1 MSEEGESGAVESGA
15 EPGNRQALLRSAVR
29 WFEAAADILA
39 WRIKCRDDGVALS
52 WVDEVAKSRAVLS
65 SLTRLGF
72 LPEGGFPAF
81 AGLVRVSD
89 SLADADA
96 VLRVIAPVLER
107 RYEEFLPSEAAG
119 ISNSNSHGIRVA
131 VGRGLLGC
139 VARIVLDDLIT
150 REFEYFMISAFH
162 PPRTD
167 AFVKRMAKVSSTDN
181 LLGRALAADAKAHP
195 ELALAASLAMLA
207 AARLA
212 VASGRVDVRR
222 NKIRVK
228 RKKALARRKTKQL
241 KNLQF
246 SLIDSGSESKD
257 EE

>member
-1 MSEEGESGAVESGA
+1 MSEEGESGAVEGGA

-39 WRIKCRDDGVALS
+39 WRIKCQDDGVALS

-119 ISNSNSHGIRVA
+119 ISNTKSHAIRVT
-131 VGRGLLGC
+131 VGRGLLGY
-139 VARIVLDDLIT
+139 VARMVLDDLIM
-150 REFEYFMISAFH
+150 REIAKFMVTAF
-162 PPRTD
+162 PAPRTD
-167 AFVKRMAKVSSTDN
+167 VLMKRVVKVPSIDR
-181 LLGRALAADAKAHP
+181 LLARALAADAKADP
-195 ELALAASLAMLA
+195 KLALASSLALLA
-207 AARLA
+207 EARA
-212 VASGRVDVRR
+212 TVASARVDVRR
-222 NKIRVK
+222 NRIRVK
-228 RKKALARRKTKQL
+228 RQRAFARRKAK
-241 KNLQF
+241 
-246 SLIDSGSESKD
+246 
-257 EE
+257 